1 MMKHTTASSYHTVQW
16 NGLRAHQYPLLAG
29 TTHAIFGRQ
38 GGVSP
43 SPWRSLNMGHAVGDA
58 PDNVRRNFERACAAL
73 KIDPRHTVSCH
84 LVHGNRVLTAEA
96 NGRGP
101 QLLGRAD
108 ALITRQPGLVLTMR
122 FADCVPLLFFDPV
135 SRSVGL
141 AHAGWRGVMQNVMGA
156 VVEAMQTR
164 FGARPADI
172 RVVIGPSIGP
182 CCYQVGEDVRQAARA
197 AFGEADSLF
206 DHRPGGMYFD
216 LWAANVRQARAAGV
230 RQVTVAG
237 VCTACHTGEFFSH
250 RAEKGRTGRFG
261 AFIGLP
267 GTVHPTE
274 GEQER

>member
-1 MMKHTTASSYHTVQW
+1 MEQATPPPHRTIRWGA
-16 NGLRAHQYPLLAG
+16 LRPHQYPLLKG
-29 TTHAIFGRQ
+29 TTHAIFGRR

-43 SPWRSLNMGHAVGDA
+43 PPWRSLNLGHAVGDA
-58 PDNVRRNFERACAAL
+58 PDNVRANFARACAAL

-101 QLLGRAD
+101 QLLGHAD
-108 ALITRQPGLVLTMR
+108 ALITRQPGLFLTMR

-156 VVEAMQTR
+156 VVQAMQTR
-164 FGARPADI
+164 FGAHPADI

-182 CCYQVGEDVRQAARA
+182 CCYQVGEDVRRAARA
-197 AFGEADSLF
+197 AFGEADLLF
-206 DHRPGGMYFD
+206 DHRADGMYFN
-216 LWAANVRQARAAGV
+216 LWQANARQARSAGV
-230 RQVTVAG
+230 TRLTIAG
-237 VCTACHTGEFFSH
+237 LCTACHTDEFFSH

-267 GTVHPTE
+267 A
-274 GEQER
+274 